1 MIADKARAENIKN
14 RINSGDFVGTLLID
28 VRGLPVRPNDS
39 PLLNPYLR
47 YTVPFYYVKYKIKS
61 GYKRLEPFL
70 LVCDL
75 IPGKK
80 LRFKNMKFLEDLV
93 NGNVV
98 DVSQYKVAKI
108 AVKWLLENTN
118 LNEDLLE
125 IARTTYDTMIPIA
138 FDMTTYNKKL
148 NLLAGERT
156 PRDSGRFNNLLIDK
170 NLESFKRE
178 VLGVTEQLGID
189 PNDLRREKKK

>member
-28 VRGLPVRPNDS
+28 VRGLPVRPNDN

-47 YTVPFYYVKYKIKS
+47 YTIPFYYIKYTIKS

-70 LVCDL
+70 LNCDL
-75 IPGKK
+75 LPGKK

-98 DVSQYKVAKI
+98 DASQYKVAKT
-108 AVKWLLENTN
+108 AVKWLLEKTN
-118 LNEDLLE
+118 LNEDWLE

-138 FDMTTYNKKL
+138 FDMATYNKKM
-148 NLLAGERT
+148 NLLAGNREV
-156 PRDSGRFNNLLIDK
+156 RDKGLYNNLLIDK

-178 VLGVTEQLGID
+178 ILGVTEHLGID
-189 PNDLRREKKK
+189 PNKLWEKKK